1 MGVSQVSIYTIK
13 RHTCLLLAV
22 LFCLIITHNL
32 SAEPLV
38 PTIKAVHV
46 GKYQELAIPSDSRF
60 QSLDEMHLT
69 FKSDLSSGYW
79 LKPTLTNGR
88 EFKKGDLFAINP
100 TSLDTIDMYI
110 PDLAGTKPVIQS
122 GRFDIN
128 TSPKFSL
135 RSRVFEIPK
144 SYTRGHD
151 IYFYVSARSSGPL
164 VMEYWEH
171 DEYLILDRKHNS
183 IYSAVYASLFVLI
196 IINFIFYLAIR
207 DKSYLSYVFYLSS
220 FLLFILMTTGKIY
233 EFSSARYIAGSYN
246 SSTAIYALT
255 CFSLLLFAQEFLKFK
270 QFTPKFYRLSQML
283 LALYAGLFV
292 LALAVSP
299 VPYVSFAILNISIL
313 ISMPLC
319 LIAALYIWKQE
330 HREAKYFVIAFTP
343 LFIFIGL
350 RILAVTDLIPEWE
363 FAISGF
369 QIAIVLQ
376 ALILSLGLADRIL
389 SLRQQRDDAQDHSE
403 NVSTLIRTDKDFS
416 DFLSGV
422 GADVRANPTANHDAI
437 IIGKFFQRLETLFK
451 INDGAIIFQIESE
464 LKILSNSAISQTGFD
479 SYVHDHVLEISRI
492 CHANTIDELT
502 IYKHPF
508 FSRFS
513 KMLILPVHMRGHEW
527 SCMIVNIELTR
538 QYTSLELD
546 TLQKYSTELIRTLV
560 NAEKIKDIS
569 IRAETD
575 HLTQV
580 FNRGAIIDVL
590 EKEISS
596 VLISSL
602 PLSIAFVDIDHFKAI
617 NDSYGHEAGDTCL
630 SYLALQCRRYLPKGC
645 YVGRMG
651 GDEFLYVFP
660 NYLPEQVKKSLD
672 ATVASIDTLIIEDQE
687 CTFTLSIGIA
697 QFKPNQ
703 MDLKGLLREAD
714 QTLYQAKENGRNQIT
729 IAA

>member
-1 MGVSQVSIYTIK
+1 MGVSQVSINTIK
-13 RHTCLLLAV
+13 RQTYLLLVA
-22 LFCLIITHNL
+22 LFCLIITQNL
-32 SAEPLV
+32 VAEPQI

-60 QSLDEMHLT
+60 QSLDELHLS
-69 FKSDLSSGYW
+69 FKSDLSTSYW

-100 TSLDTIDMYI
+100 TSLDTIAMYI
-110 PDLAGTKPVIQS
+110 PDLAGTTPVIQS

-128 TSPKFSL
+128 TSPKFSH

-144 SYTRGHD
+144 NYTKGQD

-233 EFSSARYIAGSYN
+233 EFSSARYIAASYN
-246 SSTAIYALT
+246 ASTALYSLT

-270 QFTPKFYRLSQML
+270 VFTPKFYRLSQML

-313 ISMPLC
+313 IGMPLC
-319 LIAALYIWKQE
+319 LIAAMYIWSKA
-330 HREAKYFVIAFTP
+330 HREAKYFVLAFTP

-350 RILAVTDLIPEWE
+350 RILAIIDVIPEWE
-363 FAISGF
+363 FAVSGF

-403 NVSTLIRTDKDFS
+403 NVSSLIRTDKDFS
-416 DFLSGV
+416 NFLSGV
-422 GADVRANPTANHDAI
+422 SADVRANPTANHDAI
-437 IIGKFFQRLETLFK
+437 IIGKFFQRLESLFK
-451 INDGAIIFQIESE
+451 INNGAIIFQIESE

-479 SYVHDHVLEISRI
+479 GYVHDHVLEISRI

-580 FNRGAIIDVL
+580 LNRGAIIDVL
-590 EKEISS
+590 EKELSS

-645 YVGRMG
+645 YIGRMG

-660 NYLPEQVKKSLD
+660 NYFPDQVKKSLD

-687 CTFTLSIGIA
+687 CSFTLSIGIA

-703 MDLKGLLREAD
+703 MDLKGLLRQAD
-714 QTLYQAKENGRNQIT
+714 QTLYIAKENGRNQIT